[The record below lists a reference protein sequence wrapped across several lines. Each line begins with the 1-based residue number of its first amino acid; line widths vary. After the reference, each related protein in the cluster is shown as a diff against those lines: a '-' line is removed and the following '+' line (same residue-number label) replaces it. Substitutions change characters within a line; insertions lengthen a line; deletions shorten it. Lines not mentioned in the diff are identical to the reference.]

1 MKRNVGFVDRI
12 FRGIMALLVIVLI
25 LTKTVQ
31 GGTAIIFG
39 VMAVVLLFTSTTRFC
54 PCYMRFNIDTAK
66 NKKEE

>member
-1 MKRNVGFVDRI
+1 MKKNVGTVDRI
-12 FRGIMALLVIVLI
+12 FRGIAALLVLVLI

-39 VMAVVLLFTSTTRFC
+39 VMAAVFLFTSTTRFC